1 MYIYFDEEPIN
12 LFIQNQIKIHKN
24 DENFENFEKLEI
36 ELNKTE
42 KIQNN
47 LIFILEKNQKTRDK
61 IQQIAANISI
71 K

>member
-12 LFIQNQIKIHKN
+12 EFIQNQIEIHKN
-24 DENFENFEKLEI
+24 DENFENFEKLEF